1 MGNTVPLAK
10 NTARKLTLAKFCL
23 QWLHPR
29 GYPKEPNKTVKV
41 PYVQVVAALT
51 PDGSAVLE
59 MNTAQ
64 PVKNT
69 ARKSTSPTKW
79 LLWLHPR
86 GCPKIP
92 NKTVK
97 VPYVQEA
104 AAPTPDG
111 SAVPEMNTV
120 PPVKNT
126 VKKPTLL

>member
-1 MGNTVPLAK
+1 MG
-10 NTARKLTLAKFCL
+10 TARKSTSPTKWLP
-23 QWLHPR
+23 WLHPR

-41 PYVQVVAALT
+41 PYVQVVAAPT
-51 PDGSAVLE
+51 PDGSAAPE

-79 LLWLHPR
+79 LPWLHQR
-86 GCPKIP
+86 GYPKIP

-97 VPYVQEA
+97 VPYVQVV
-104 AAPTPDG
+104 AAPMLDG

-126 VKKPTLL
+126 VKKPTSLIN